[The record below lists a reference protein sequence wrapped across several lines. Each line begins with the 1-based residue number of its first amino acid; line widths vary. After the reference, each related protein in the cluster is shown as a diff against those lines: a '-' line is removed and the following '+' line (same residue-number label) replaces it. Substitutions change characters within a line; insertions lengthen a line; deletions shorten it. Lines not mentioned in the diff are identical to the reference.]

1 MKPRAQTHT
10 NYVCFHELILAT
22 SNMTEGAQQYVIFTV
37 GCDSVPL
44 QEEKIMCALVER
56 IYLILVSREG
66 NHD

>member
-1 MKPRAQTHT
+1 
-10 NYVCFHELILAT
+10 
-22 SNMTEGAQQYVIFTV
+22 MTEGAQQYVIFTV
-37 GCDSVPL
+37 GCDLVPL